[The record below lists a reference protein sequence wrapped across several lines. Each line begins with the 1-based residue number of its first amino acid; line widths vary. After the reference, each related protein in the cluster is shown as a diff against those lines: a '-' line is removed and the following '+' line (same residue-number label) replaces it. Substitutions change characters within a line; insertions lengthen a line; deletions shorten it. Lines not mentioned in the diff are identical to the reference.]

1 MLFLVKFTALRLSCV
16 HFACMILMN
25 FEILESKKDILDV
38 IYMLFYAQK
47 MVGWDARNGNP
58 FEIIVFVS

>member
-1 MLFLVKFTALRLSCV
+1 
-16 HFACMILMN
+16 MN

-58 FEIIVFVS
+58 FEIILFLYHEMQCWKFG